1 MANNQNSVCRF
12 SVWPNGFLDLIFP
25 SSFQL
30 RFQTEIFTKFGW
42 YSWLYWTWWHQPN
55 CSAITK
61 LLVFYYL
68 TNISD
73 FIISYNCVKF
83 LKSFLIVGR
92 VSSIIFVLPVW
103 ITAILGCKLIKCNFS
118 FTLVHFSIL
127 LSAIALFI
135 TLNISKLCSP
145 LFYVI
150 LFRAPPTLDKC
161 DKFTINL
168 TIQPTELSAGVYFCT
183 FFILKLLKRIKRTI
197 IVCQ

>member
-12 SVWPNGFLDLIFP
+12 SIWPNGFLDLIFP
-25 SSFQL
+25 SSFQQ

-92 VSSIIFVLPVW
+92 VSSIIFVLLVW
-103 ITAILGCKLIKCNFS
+103 STGIWAVNWLNAIFPLNCMYTSQFYWVQLRFR
-118 FTLVHFSIL
+118 HFSL
-127 LSAIALFI
+127 LWTFQ
-135 TLNISKLCSP
+135 NCVRP
-145 LFYVI
+145 LFLCYS
-150 LFRAPPTLDKC
+150 F
-161 DKFTINL
+161 
-168 TIQPTELSAGVYFCT
+168 SCT
-183 FFILKLLKRIKRTI
+183 NNFG
-197 IVCQ
+197 